1 MNDPRET
8 PYVRA
13 QLKRMEQNFLI
24 GANLKILRED
34 RGMSQADL
42 AETVGVSQA
51 MISQVEKGL
60 RALTLPLALQLK
72 DALYCT
78 LEDFI
83 ASPTKEQ

>member
-13 QLKRMEQNFLI
+13 QMQRMEQNFLI
-24 GANLKILRED
+24 GANLQSLRED
-34 RGMSQADL
+34 RGMTQKEL
-42 AETVGVSQA
+42 AKAACVSQA

-60 RALTLPLALQLK
+60 KALTLPLALQLTGV
-72 DALYCT
+72 LHCT

-83 ASPTKEQ
+83 TFPMKQK

>member
-13 QLKRMEQNFLI
+13 QMQRMEQNFLI
-24 GANLKILRED
+24 GANLQSLREN

-60 RALTLPLALQLK
+60 KALTLPLALQLT
-72 DALYCT
+72 DVLHCT

-83 ASPTKEQ
+83 TFPMKQK

>member
-60 RALTLPLALQLK
+60 RALTLPLAFQLT
-72 DALYCT
+72 DVLYCT

>member
-13 QLKRMEQNFLI
+13 QMQRMEQNFLI
-24 GANLKILRED
+24 GANLQSLRED

-60 RALTLPLALQLK
+60 KALTLPLALQITDVLH
-72 DALYCT
+72 CT

-83 ASPTKEQ
+83 TFPMKQK